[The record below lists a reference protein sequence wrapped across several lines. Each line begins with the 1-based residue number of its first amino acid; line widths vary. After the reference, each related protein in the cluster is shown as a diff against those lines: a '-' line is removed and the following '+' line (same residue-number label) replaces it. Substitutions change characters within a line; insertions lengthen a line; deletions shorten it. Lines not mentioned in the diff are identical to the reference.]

1 MYNPYAAGRKR
12 YGGGR
17 DAPNVGP
24 VDSAGAVGYAER
36 DAKAAARRN
45 AVLRRMQK
53 ERVGNYAHPDSRR
66 WY

>member
-1 MYNPYAAGRKR
+1 MFNPYAAGKKR

-17 DAPNVGP
+17 DAPSLGP
-24 VDSAGAVGYAER
+24 NDPLGYAER
-36 DAKAAARRN
+36 DAKASARRN